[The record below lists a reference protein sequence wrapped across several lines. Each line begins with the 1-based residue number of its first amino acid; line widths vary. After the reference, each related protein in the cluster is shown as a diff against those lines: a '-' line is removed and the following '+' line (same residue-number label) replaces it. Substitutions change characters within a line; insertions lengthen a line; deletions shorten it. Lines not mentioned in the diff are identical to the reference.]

1 MADEMNTAE
10 VKEATEA
17 VDVKKLT
24 ETIEALKA
32 EVEKLKA
39 ANSNASS
46 DAAEWKRKYR
56 STLDEAQRKEAER
69 NDTLSEMKAQLEQY
83 KVNERIATYTA
94 KLIDA
99 GYDTDTAKSMA
110 TALPDGIEDS
120 FFSNQKSFLDNQK
133 QKAKAESLNNQP
145 TLTVG
150 MPMSGKTAEQIE
162 NDKMRSWFG
171 LPPIKGE

>member
-1 MADEMNTAE
+1 MTEEMNTASE
-10 VKEATEA
+10 VKEES

-39 ANSNASS
+39 ANTNASS

-69 NDTLSEMKAQLEQY
+69 NDALTEMKAQLEQY
-83 KVNERIATYTA
+83 KVNERIASYTA

-99 GYDTDTAKSMA
+99 GYDTDTARSMA
-110 TALPDGIEDS
+110 SALPDGIDES
-120 FFSNQKSFLDNQK
+120 FFLNQKSFLETTK
-133 QKAKAESLNNQP
+133 QKVKSESLNAQP
-145 TLTVG
+145 NLSTG
-150 MPMSGKTAEQIE
+150 MPMSGKTAEQME
-162 NDKMRSWFG
+162 TDKMRSWFG
-171 LPPIKGE
+171 LPPKGV